1 MRSGNI
7 FQNYWNYFDFEKE
20 SVQVLSCGSCNS
32 AIWTLLIFIRLSQS
46 NFKKFALT
54 KWKAVFLN
62 FFYCR
67 FWLNYM
73 KVFISALISKKFL
86 QILVYKSI
94 ERAKLEIKLFN
105 TLQHKSLYIMKVP
118 AKTIKKCKPRL
129 WPGFLETGFWE
140 WSF

>member
-1 MRSGNI
+1 MFLQMRSGNI

-67 FWLNYM
+67 F
-73 KVFISALISKKFL
+73 SDLI
-86 QILVYKSI
+86 
-94 ERAKLEIKLFN
+94 
-105 TLQHKSLYIMKVP
+105 T
-118 AKTIKKCKPRL
+118 
-129 WPGFLETGFWE
+129 
-140 WSF
+140 

>member
-1 MRSGNI
+1 M
-7 FQNYWNYFDFEKE
+7 E
-20 SVQVLSCGSCNS
+20 SSVPEFFLLSVL
-32 AIWTLLIFIRLSQS
+32 
-46 NFKKFALT
+46 
-54 KWKAVFLN
+54 
-62 FFYCR
+62 
-67 FWLNYM
+67 WLNYM

-94 ERAKLEIKLFN
+94 ERAKLETKLFN